1 MIYCSVWNLRELRK
15 YTRIKWCFGKIHNQM
30 AMEGS
35 IWRLHTSNFLVVNK
49 VLPRL
54 TEAVLVLPACPYS
67 PALRFP
73 GILNYTMIHRNR
85 FLAMAFSHVER
96 HTLNIMLQRTI
107 LITSCVTHLWVHLAL
122 SLCVQQLSR
131 NRFAGVKETGTCS
144 LHYCAAL

>member
-1 MIYCSVWNLRELRK
+1 MIYCSVWNLRELIK
-15 YTRIKWCFGKIHNQM
+15 YTGIKRCIGKIHNRI
-30 AMEGS
+30 AMEEN
-35 IWRLHTSNFLVVNK
+35 IWRLCTSNFLLVNK
-49 VLPRL
+49 VLPCL

-73 GILNYTMIHRNR
+73 GMLMIHRNR

-107 LITSCVTHLWVHLAL
+107 LITSCITHLWVHLVL

-131 NRFAGVKETGTCS
+131 NRFADVKETGTCS